1 MDLRDIT
8 IKIEAYVNKQVIEEL
23 EEVLKSNMDIKETP
37 FISAINI
44 ANLKL
49 ANRIQQL
56 KEN

>member
-8 IKIEAYVNKQVIEEL
+8 LRIEAYVNKQVIEEL
-23 EEVLKSNMDIKETP
+23 EEVLKSNMDIKQNT